1 MKLFY
6 RMVLAALTLLLF
18 MFRNA
23 FKEKLKTAEIMLE
36 AAQPFKPFQLLFIAD
51 IHRRKIAEDL
61 IDFPVD
67 IIVIG
72 GDLTERGVPL
82 KRVAKNIRILTN
94 IAPVYFVWGNNDRE
108 VNEAAL
114 RKIFARFGVK
124 VLDDESVELFGHSHL
139 KLVGI
144 DYFGLNDNK
153 IESAYSNV
161 KKEDTVIF
169 VSHTPSI
176 FNYIKEHYPADF
188 LLAGHTHGGQIRL
201 GKLGLYEKGALKK
214 NGGKAELITNG
225 FGTTSLHLRLCAE
238 AEYHLF
244 KIMPK
249 RKNIR
254 SSGQKL

>member
-6 RMVLAALTLLLF
+6 RMGLAAMALLLF

-23 FKEKLKTAEIMLE
+23 FKEKLKKADILLE
-36 AAQPFKPFQLLFIAD
+36 AKQPFKPFQLLFIAD
-51 IHRRKIAEDL
+51 VHRRKIAEDL

-67 IIVIG
+67 IIIIG
-72 GDLTERGVPL
+72 GDLTERGVPI
-82 KRVAKNIRILTN
+82 KRVARNIRILTN

-114 RKIFARFGVK
+114 RRIFARFGVK
-124 VLDDESVELFGHSHL
+124 ILEDESVELFGQAHL

-144 DYFGLNDNK
+144 DYFGLKENK

-161 KKEDTVIF
+161 DEEDTVIF

-176 FNYIKEHYPADF
+176 FNFIKDNYPSDF

-201 GKLGLYEKGALKK
+201 GRLGLYKKGALKK
-214 NGGKAELITNG
+214 KGGKTELITNG
-225 FGTTSLHLRLCAE
+225 FGTTTLHLRLGAE

-244 KIMPK
+244 TIFPK
-249 RKNIR
+249 KRR
-254 SSGQKL
+254 